1 MDAPIAQQNTTN
13 NNTYPQIK
21 TQAYQITGGCN
32 MFTADFD
39 TGSWHD
45 GVVEPGDF
53 QILRMTHYKKGS
65 ANLLTPE
72 IIAYTQRKQPKVR
85 RPTPSKQDV
94 NQSDTVPYWEGSI

>member
-45 GVVEPGDF
+45 GVVEPGDY
-53 QILRMTHYKKGS
+53 QILRMTHYKKR
-65 ANLLTPE
+65 LCKPPE

-85 RPTPSKQDV
+85 RLTPSKQDV

>member
-1 MDAPIAQQNTTN
+1 MHTESIHSDSHEPDSTGMWTAQQNTTN

-45 GVVEPGDF
+45 GVVEPGDY
-53 QILRMTHYKKGS
+53 QILRMTHYKKDS
-65 ANLLTPE
+65 ANLL
-72 IIAYTQRKQPKVR
+72 KL
-85 RPTPSKQDV
+85 
-94 NQSDTVPYWEGSI
+94 